1 MKYFNRLAM
10 GTCYYPEHWDESL
23 WLNDLQRML
32 KAGIG
37 TIRIA
42 EFAWNKFEN
51 EEGVFTF
58 DFFDRFLDVVEQT
71 DMKVI
76 FCTPTATPPAW
87 LTQKYPEVLQAD
99 QDGHIFYHGCRRH
112 YNYNAPVYLEKT
124 RIIVEELAQHYANRR
139 CIVGWQIDNELNC
152 QIGEFFSEA
161 DSVAFRV
168 FLKEKYGT
176 LNKLNE
182 AWGTVFWN
190 QTYTDWSQIYLP
202 RHTPHNTSNPH
213 LKLDSL
219 RFYSESC
226 ISYCKLHYDILKK
239 HLPKNVFVTTQ
250 GLFPHVNYNR
260 LHDEALDF
268 LTYDSYP
275 MFGLSDEGGNR
286 LKDRKWSM
294 QLARIRGVGNE
305 FGIMEQQSGPGGW
318 YNRQLMP
325 TPKPGQIRLWTYQSV
340 ANGAD
345 YISYFRWRTCT
356 FGTEIYWHGIL
367 NYDNQDNRRLQEIT
381 DIGREFEKL
390 SDLAG
395 KTYQAKVAILYDY
408 DNEWDGETDV
418 WHGPL
423 RKYSNAGLFQAL
435 QESHVPFNYVT
446 VSPNLRAADLKAYE
460 VVFAPH
466 MTIMDPD
473 LAECMKEYVKG
484 GGILI
489 AGARTGYKDRNGRCP
504 MDIMPIGMTDLFG
517 MEIRDFTA
525 LNAESPYAYASLGDK
540 KLYMPV
546 FHDLLTPVADTC
558 ETVAVYSEDFY
569 KGTPAIVKNQY
580 GKGQAWYFGAAFDC
594 ETVKELLKALGVESL
609 IKDLAEVP
617 PCCEISIREGD
628 GQAYLF
634 VLNYTG
640 DTVELELKKEMRN
653 ALTDEKESG
662 AYKLDAYGVLILE
675 V

>member
-418 WHGPL
+418 WH
-423 RKYSNAGLFQAL
+423 AL
-435 QESHVPFNYVT
+435 
-446 VSPNLRAADLKAYE
+446 
-460 VVFAPH
+460 
-466 MTIMDPD
+466 
-473 LAECMKEYVKG
+473 
-484 GGILI
+484 
-489 AGARTGYKDRNGRCP
+489 
-504 MDIMPIGMTDLFG
+504 
-517 MEIRDFTA
+517 
-525 LNAESPYAYASLGDK
+525 
-540 KLYMPV
+540 
-546 FHDLLTPVADTC
+546 
-558 ETVAVYSEDFY
+558 
-569 KGTPAIVKNQY
+569 
-580 GKGQAWYFGAAFDC
+580 
-594 ETVKELLKALGVESL
+594 
-609 IKDLAEVP
+609 
-617 PCCEISIREGD
+617 
-628 GQAYLF
+628 
-634 VLNYTG
+634 
-640 DTVELELKKEMRN
+640 
-653 ALTDEKESG
+653 
-662 AYKLDAYGVLILE
+662 
-675 V
+675 